1 MTLDVL
7 DLPALRRWV
16 VIARADLARHAEAIN
31 GLNVFP
37 VPDGDTGTNMLLTL
51 DEAAREV
58 SALRLDVLGESA
70 AALSRAALMSAR
82 GNSGVILSQLVRGIG
97 EVALECGR
105 DHLEAAE
112 VAAALRRASDLAR
125 AGVTRPVE
133 GTVLSVASAA
143 GQAAAG
149 AASLHDVAE
158 AALDAGREA
167 LLATRDQLDVLRE
180 AGVVDAGGAGYVVVL
195 EALHRVVA
203 DSPDAHHEPPEW
215 LTARPR
221 TPVSDGDRDGDC
233 DPAGG
238 GPAYEVMY
246 LLDDSDDARVER
258 LKQHLDRLGDSLV
271 VAGGPQVWSVHV
283 HVDDVAAALN
293 AGAAAGRP
301 HRFAVTRFA
310 APVSSPTRPAPGFG
324 LIVVTDGLSSTPG
337 LRDAG
342 AAVIEMATV
351 RDRPGAVVDLLRE
364 RSGEEGALVLTDS
377 EAAAEVVHQAAE
389 IAGGVVQV
397 VGSHPVHVLAGL
409 SVLDPS
415 AGLVAAAAAVR
426 EVVDDV
432 TTLLL
437 PRLDSDSVA
446 QVLDAVRDAD
456 GEVVTLVTGAGHDV
470 PAALTDALA
479 DADVEVSVLAGSA
492 THWALAVGV
501 E

>member
-31 GLNVFP
+31 RLNVFP

-58 SALRLDVLGESA
+58 SALRLDGLGESV

-105 DHLEAAE
+105 EHLEAVE
-112 VAAALRRASDLAR
+112 VAAALRRAGDLAR

-133 GTVLSVASAA
+133 GTVLSVAAAA
-143 GQAAAG
+143 GQAATG
-149 AASLHDVAE
+149 AVTLHDVAE
-158 AALDAGREA
+158 AALEAGRAA

-180 AGVVDAGGAGYVVVL
+180 AGVVDAGGAGYLVVL

-203 DSPDAHHEPPEW
+203 DSPDPEHETPEW
-215 LTARPR
+215 LSVAPR
-221 TPVSDGDRDGDC
+221 AAVTGPDADC
-233 DPAGG
+233 DPAVE

-258 LKQHLDRLGDSLV
+258 LKQRLDPLGDSLV

-301 HRFAVTRFA
+301 HRFAVTRFD
-310 APVSSPTRPAPGFG
+310 APVATPTRPAPGFG
-324 LIVVTDGLSSTPG
+324 VLVLTDGLSAIPG
-337 LRDAG
+337 VRDAG
-342 AAVIEMATV
+342 AAVIEMTTV
-351 RDRPGAVVDLLRE
+351 RDRPGVVVDLLRD
-364 RSGEEGALVLTDS
+364 SAGEQGTLVLTDS
-377 EAAAEVVHQAAE
+377 DAAAEVVHQAAE

-409 SVLDPS
+409 SVLDTS
-415 AGLVAAAAAVR
+415 AGLDAAAAAAR
-426 EVVDDV
+426 EVAGDV

-437 PRLDSDSVA
+437 PQLGPEA
-446 QVLDAVRDAD
+446 TTQVLDTVRDVG

-470 PAALTDALA
+470 PAELSNGLA
-479 DADVEVSVLAGSA
+479 EAGPEVSVLHSSA
-492 THWALAVGV
+492 ARWALAVGV